1 MANPSFTANMSAG
14 LSPSDG
20 PTISKSVTGAALN
33 AKELLDDVFGAVV
46 LDLAPYFASIADP
59 RYVIILAD
67 GEGFFVNFDGKGDS
81 DKVYKTV
88 LLEVGPNTPGP
99 AGVLKIKITMQ
110 GADQRIRVMTL
121 GD

>member
-20 PTISKSVTGAALN
+20 PSISKSVTGAALN
-33 AKELLDDVFGAVV
+33 AKALLDDVFGAVV
-46 LDLAPYFASIADP
+46 INLAPYFASIADP
-59 RYVIILAD
+59 KYVIILAD
-67 GEGFFVNFDGKGDS
+67 GEGFFVNFDSKGDS
-81 DKVYKTV
+81 EKVYKTI

-99 AGVLKIKITMQ
+99 SGVLDIKITTQ
-110 GADQRIRVMTL
+110 GADQRVRVMAL